1 MAQNMFNSVY
11 ANESTT
17 TTPISIHIMGFTFEG
32 VYTYLLIAVGIVAT
46 ILIALIIRFWLRK
59 GVKPR
64 LPPYIYSPMEKV
76 VIYGLVIIGIVAS
89 LSPLGLNLTGL
100 LVAGGFLGII
110 VGLAVQTVASNMFS
124 GIILYF
130 ERPFKIGDAIQIG
143 EYGGIVEDIS
153 IMSLKL
159 RRWDG
164 VLVRIS
170 NTDVFS
176 SKILN
181 FGKAVTRRF
190 SFRIGISYR
199 ADIAKA
205 RKSLLEI
212 LEKHPFV
219 LAYPPPNVY
228 VVEYGDSSI
237 VLEVRGWTPSS
248 EWFDTYMDVIRL
260 AKEKLDKDGI
270 EIPYP
275 QLDVHIKEPL
285 NLRMET

>member
-1 MAQNMFNSVY
+1 MMHSGIHIGFAENLTT
-11 ANESTT
+11 STVT
-17 TTPISIHIMGFTFEG
+17 IHIMGHTFEG
-32 VYTYLLIAVGIVAT
+32 IYTYIIIAAGIIAT
-46 ILIALIIRFWLRK
+46 ILIALILRYWMRR

-64 LPPYIYSPMEKV
+64 LPPHVYNPLEKLL
-76 VIYGLVIIGIVAS
+76 IYGIVIVGIITS
-89 LSPLGLNLTGL
+89 LSPLGLDLTGL

-143 EYGGIVEDIS
+143 EFGGVVEDIS

-170 NTDVFS
+170 NSEVFS
-176 SKILN
+176 SRIMN
-181 FGKAVTRRF
+181 FGKAVARRF
-190 SFRIGISYR
+190 SFRIGISYGS
-199 ADIAKA
+199 DIEKA
-205 RKSLLEI
+205 RQALKEI
-212 LEKHPFV
+212 LEEHPWV
-219 LAYPPPNVY
+219 LTQPPPEVN

-248 EWFDTYMDVIRL
+248 EWFSTYMEVIRE
-260 AKEKLDKDGI
+260 AKSKLDEVGI
-270 EIPYP
+270 EIPFP
-275 QLDVHIKEPL
+275 QIDVHIKEPL
-285 NLRMET
+285 SLRT